1 MFSYTFQWFV
11 DKYEINCGA
20 FVKSRINIRRW
31 NICMAKLFWTA
42 INNSLHVQTT
52 HQSCKKSH
60 TLVPLKRNKY
70 ISLSHNVFSIEST
83 NNSIFNI
90 LLRCSM
96 HASLITGKV
105 KIRLFFNIGLSKD
118 QFGLIINLT
127 NTVSYIC
134 ALI

>member
-96 HASLITGKV
+96 HASLITGQV
-105 KIRLFFNIGLSKD
+105 KIRF
-118 QFGLIINLT
+118 QHLIIEGLVWFNNSFEQYRVVNIL
-127 NTVSYIC
+127 S
-134 ALI
+134 ALN